1 MFECF
6 EFAVL
11 TSAEKMFIHSL
22 ELQKVTYLV
31 GRVIT
36 QVAIGR
42 R

>member
-6 EFAVL
+6 EIAIL
-11 TSAEKMFIHSL
+11 TSALKMFIHSL
-22 ELQKVTYLV
+22 ELQKVTYVV
-31 GRVIT
+31 GRVTT